1 MNGWWID
8 ARMDGWLD
16 EWINGGIDR
25 RCRDVKIQIV
35 CVQGRNA

>member
-16 EWINGGIDR
+16 EWINGGID
-25 RCRDVKIQIV
+25 KYIV
-35 CVQGRNA
+35 MLKSM